1 MSYRGVSLTLRIRGA
16 GEGTHGRFVFLPCRF
31 LGKFLGAGVQA
42 AVYELVFADGTST
55 GRVLKLGHESLSHK
69 LFLGGMATSMMSLQ
83 KEWEIGMQLKA
94 AIEEEDGKLPGF
106 TRTCDCMA
114 IHSDG
119 RSKQVIFRGLMMEK
133 IQGYSVASRVTDPT
147 FHNIHYIREM
157 LFQVFSALDTAQRR
171 TGFCHADLGLNNV
184 MEHYPVI
191 TETLMEK
198 ERSQNLHAMQEEG
211 GEEFDHASKAKRTC
225 TPGKDETTWSR
236 TGSDGCKIPPPV
248 CGWSCNVDGSKMP
261 LGPQVEFKLIDYGVA
276 EFNETLAHAAGG
288 YEAEETLAAIHA
300 EFGERGIPVGA
311 SANEDMLRLMND
323 SGHQIKEKLS
333 GKKRGKHGRAKSRGL
348 MLRKADNEDRF
359 FVVMEST
366 ASKSRK
372 SPSGTDG
379 KDGSSSS
386 SSPTTPSS
394 PKVNKAM
401 SNTTSVQPGVVEK
414 MYRSFWSRKGDVF
427 HLLLSLAITLDDRV
441 WPKSDERDVQLFIS
455 LVHHITGVKMRAYF
469 YSGDENKSIKVMG
482 RRWKKLGEDSDD
494 GSLDYDAFA
503 FGSRVRVFQWMRKFR
518 MVMKAHLSPW
528 NSGTL
533 AAEALVSPFFGP
545 NRSPP
550 HAELPVCVSAAFPF
564 RQS

>member
-1 MSYRGVSLTLRIRGA
+1 MSIAPSDTQACARVVPRDFRAKSGVEIFDG
-16 GEGTHGRFVFLPCRF
+16 VF

-42 AVYELVFADGTST
+42 AVYELVYADGTTT
-55 GRVLKLGHESLSHK
+55 GRVLKLGHEGLSHR
-69 LFLGGMATSMMSLQ
+69 LLLGGMATSMMSLQ

-114 IHSDG
+114 IHGDS

-147 FHNIHYIREM
+147 FHNIHYVREM
-157 LFQVFSALDTAQRR
+157 LYQVFSALDTAQRR

-191 TETLMEK
+191 TPMLEERQ
-198 ERSQNLHAMQEEG
+198 RSQNLDAMRAAQDEAANSRDEC
-211 GEEFDHASKAKRTC
+211 ERKC
-225 TPGKDETTWSR
+225 TPGKDEAWSR
-236 TGSDGCKIPPPV
+236 TGNDDCKIPPPV

-276 EFNETLAHAAGG
+276 EFNETLAQAAGG
-288 YEAEETLAAIHA
+288 YEAEERLAAVHA
-300 EFGERGIPVGA
+300 KFGQRGIPVGA
-311 SANEDMLRLMND
+311 TANEDMLRLMND
-323 SGHQIKEKLS
+323 HGDQITENVV
-333 GKKRGKHGRAKSRGL
+333 GRKRGKKQRRRGFL
-348 MLRKADNEDRF
+348 LKKAEADDRF
-359 FVVMEST
+359 YVVPDD
-366 ASKSRK
+366 
-372 SPSGTDG
+372 PSGT
-379 KDGSSSS
+379 
-386 SSPTTPSS
+386 PSS
-394 PKVNKAM
+394 QSSRSAAPSSDPGSPSLDNAM
-401 SNTTSVQPGVVEK
+401 SNTRSVQAGVVEK

-441 WPKSDERDVQLFIS
+441 WPKTDERDVQLFIS

-469 YSGDENKSIKVMG
+469 YSGDEGKSIKVMG
-482 RRWKKLGEDSDD
+482 RRWKSTPGDGDSDV
-494 GSLDYDAFA
+494 GSMAYDAFA
-503 FGSRVRVFQWMRKFR
+503 FGSRVRLFNWMRKFK
-518 MVMKAHLSPW
+518 MIMKAHLSPW

-564 RQS
+564 RQGV

>member
-1 MSYRGVSLTLRIRGA
+1 MTRGRNIPNETSSNMSDASDKLQACARVVPRDFRAKSGVEIFDG
-16 GEGTHGRFVFLPCRF
+16 VF

-42 AVYELVFADGTST
+42 AVYELVFADGTTT
-55 GRVLKLGHESLSHK
+55 GRVLKLGHEGLSHR

-114 IHSDG
+114 IYGDS
-119 RSKQVIFRGLMMEK
+119 RSKQVYFRGLMMEK
-133 IQGYSVASRVTDPT
+133 IQGYSVAARVTDPT
-147 FHNIHYIREM
+147 FHNVHYVREM

-191 TETLMEK
+191 TSTLMEK
-198 ERSQNLHAMQEEG
+198 QRSQNIDAMREARDEASDSDRKCEE
-211 GEEFDHASKAKRTC
+211 TC
-225 TPGKDETTWSR
+225 TPGKDDAWSR
-236 TGSDGCKIPPPV
+236 TGNDNCKIPPPV

-261 LGPQVEFKLIDYGVA
+261 LGPHVEFKLIDYGVA

-288 YEAEETLAAIHA
+288 YEAEERLAAIHA
-300 EFGERGIPVGA
+300 KFGQRGIPVGA
-311 SANEDMLRLMND
+311 TANEDMLRLMD
-323 SGHQIKEKLS
+323 EQGHQIKENL
-333 GKKRGKHGRAKSRGL
+333 GRKKRDKRRGFL
-348 MLRKADNEDRF
+348 LRKAEDEDRF
-359 FVVMEST
+359 YVVPED
-366 ASKSRK
+366 ASS
-372 SPSGTDG
+372 
-379 KDGSSSS
+379 
-386 SSPTTPSS
+386 TPSS
-394 PKVNKAM
+394 RSSARRSPSSGSAM
-401 SNTTSVQPGVVEK
+401 TNTRSVQPGVVEK

-441 WPKSDERDVQLFIS
+441 WPKRDERDVQLFIS

-469 YSGDENKSIKVMG
+469 YSGDEDKSMKVMG
-482 RRWKKLGEDSDD
+482 RRWKKTRGESDKA
-494 GSLDYDAFA
+494 SVDYDAFA
-503 FGSRVRVFQWMRKFR
+503 FGSRVRVFNWMRKFKII
-518 MVMKAHLSPW
+518 MGAHLSPW

-564 RQS
+564 RQSSSA